1 MEKVQTFLAAFLC
14 AFLGFSLLI
23 MGTVLALEP
32 PQRQEAAVSSPGFLL
47 PQEDEG
53 LELLVF
59 LQGEDRLRLARI
71 SLEPTEGK
79 VFLHLYSPEEM
90 EGLSLAQRY
99 NWGGASAVREALS
112 LPGSC
117 RSLLLKESQ
126 LPQLA
131 DLLGP
136 LPLSLTEALPYGQA
150 GLQLLL
156 EPGEQLLEGEQLT
169 AYLRQGQRRGSSE
182 VEQRWQKLAE
192 AFVSQ
197 YLRRAAQNPQ
207 ELFLQLL
214 DNVETDL
221 SLADYDRCQQAFSFL
236 LKLVPEPLQLR

>member
-47 PQEDEG
+47 PQEEEG
-53 LELLVF
+53 LEVLAF
-59 LQGEDRLRLARI
+59 LQGEDRLRLARL
-71 SLEPTEGK
+71 SCAPREGK
-79 VFLHLYSPEEM
+79 VFLHFYSPEEM
-90 EGLSLAQRY
+90 EALSLSQHY
-99 NWGGASAVREALS
+99 NWGGPSAVREALS
-112 LPGSC
+112 LPDSC
-117 RSLLLKESQ
+117 RSLLVEEGQ
-126 LPQLA
+126 LSQLA
-131 DLLGP
+131 DWLGP
-136 LPLSLTEALPYGQA
+136 LPLHLTEALPYGQA

-156 EPGEQLLEGEQLT
+156 EPGEQLLEGEQLA